1 MLVSRVPCELVKVL
15 ERVLEI
21 KEGKIV
27 FKKPH
32 PSIIIRSYA
41 VGYQRG
47 MPRIRPEGTIVQRF
61 FPSPKRKGTLGP
73 SLNTRGCGYPIQSTS
88 G

>member
-21 KEGKIV
+21 KEGKII

-32 PSIIIRSYA
+32 PSIIVRSYA
-41 VGYQRG
+41 VRYRRG
-47 MPRIRPEGTIVQRF
+47 MPRIRPEGTIVQCL
-61 FPSPKRKGTLGP
+61 SPPLE
-73 SLNTRGCGYPIQSTS
+73 
-88 G
+88 